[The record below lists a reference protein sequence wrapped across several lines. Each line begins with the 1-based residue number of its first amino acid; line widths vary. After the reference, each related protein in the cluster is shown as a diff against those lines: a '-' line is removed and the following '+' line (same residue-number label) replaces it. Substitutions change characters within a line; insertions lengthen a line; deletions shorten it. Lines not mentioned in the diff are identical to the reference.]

1 MLQSKHNTRLEENE
15 MIRWGI
21 AGPGIIAEKFARAV
35 KNVPDAELYAVASRD
50 ADRGNAFAKKHGI
63 ENIFLGYEAMAKDP
77 LIDAVYVSTPHP
89 FHLPVARLF
98 LENGKSVLCEK
109 PLTVNAEQARELA
122 SVARKNGVFLMEAM
136 WSRFLPAVK
145 KAVSLA
151 KSGEIGEIRSIS
163 ADFCYPLGKGEDD
176 KLLLDYMAGGSLLD
190 VGSYCLHFADMLL
203 GRHPD
208 KIFATGRVK
217 DGIDMS
223 ADILLSYPS
232 GASARLSSAMDHS
245 KESSGYIYGSEGS
258 IFMPN
263 FYKAREFYLRKGDEV
278 RHISLAPIG
287 EGFEEEIIEVG
298 KCITNGKTESDT
310 LPLSVSIEILELA
323 DTIRKAIGVIYPF
336 ENI

>member
-1 MLQSKHNTRLEENE
+1 MTF
-15 MIRWGI
+15 
-21 AGPGIIAEKFARAV
+21 GIIGTNFISDWFVSALPYADARPTAV
-35 KNVPDAELYAVASRD
+35 YSRKRETGD
-50 ADRGNAFAKKHGI
+50 AFAKKHGI
-63 ENIFLGYEAMAKDP
+63 ENIFLGYEAMARNP
-77 LIDAVYVSTPHP
+77 LVDAVYVSTPHP

-122 SVARKNGVFLMEAM
+122 SIAKKNGVFLMEAM

-145 KAVSLA
+145 EAVSLA

-163 ADFCYPLGKGEDD
+163 ADFCYPLAKGEDD

-190 VGSYCLHFADMLL
+190 VGIYCLHFADMVL

-217 DGIDMS
+217 NGVDMS

-245 KESSGYIYGSEGS
+245 KDSSGYIYGSEGS

-263 FYKAREFYLRKGDEV
+263 FYKAREFYVYKGDEV
-278 RHISLAPIG
+278 RHISLPPIG

-298 KCITNGKTESDT
+298 KCIKEGKAESDS
-310 LPLSVSIEILELA
+310 LPLSVSIEILELS
-323 DTIRKAIGVIYPF
+323 DTIRKTLGVIYPF